1 MGPQSNF
8 VLQWYISRQSSPSI
22 VPGDVNLAEL
32 FDAGATFREGQMFD
46 FFFVIFVN
54 LSEWACSEF
63 HGISMQLFFIQ
74 LSDLSGEEETEEDK
88 KNKPE
93 PKQLQDED

>member
-1 MGPQSNF
+1 M
-8 VLQWYISRQSSPSI
+8 
-22 VPGDVNLAEL
+22 
-32 FDAGATFREGQMFD
+32 
-46 FFFVIFVN
+46 IFVN